1 MTVKIAEGDSNTST
15 STNSNA
21 SESTTTT
28 NNQTTNK
35 KAKAPAVLSYPQ
47 DGYQR
52 ADHEYIR
59 FDVVD
64 YKPPGFGIGN
74 SGNFSFD
81 LPTGNQST
89 RDGVLTGASKISTYI
104 ILPLP
109 KAISDGQGAAWG
121 DNSIN
126 SASAAAY
133 ASGTA
138 GTQGGEA
145 LQSAVTQILDKFQNE
160 VGGNSSSFAGGA
172 VGLAIQNLIGQEVD
186 INSVVSRT
194 TGQIINP
201 NVELLFNGVQLRGGF
216 NFAFDLMPRSE
227 SEAIQIKLI
236 LRAFKQNMLPK
247 KSSENGFFISA
258 PKVFRIYYMK
268 GGEYHP
274 FLNKFKICA
283 LTNMSV
289 DYTGSGQYS
298 SYYDGTPIHMVMN
311 LQFQELSPIYAD
323 DYTDNLLGL
332 HGVGY

>member
-1 MTVKIAEGDSNTST
+1 MAVRTAEGDSNTST
-15 STNSNA
+15 STNANT

-35 KAKAPAVLSYPQ
+35 KAKAPSILSYPQ

-59 FDVVD
+59 FDVVE
-64 YKPPGFGIGN
+64 YKAPGFGV
-74 SGNFSFD
+74 SEKGNFSFS

-89 RDGVLTGASKISTYI
+89 KDGIDLGTSKVSSYI

-109 KAISDGQGAAWG
+109 KAISDGQGASWG

-126 SASAAAY
+126 AAAAAGY
-133 ASGTA
+133 AGGTA
-138 GTQGGEA
+138 ATQGNIMSTVE
-145 LQSAVTQILDKFQNE
+145 QILQKFQGE
-160 VGGNSSSFAGGA
+160 VGQNSQSLASGA

-186 INSVVSRT
+186 INSIVSRQ

-216 NFAFDLMPRSE
+216 NFSFDLMPRSE

-236 LRAFKQNMLPK
+236 IRAFKQNMMPT
-247 KSSENGFFISA
+247 KSSAGGLFVNS
-258 PKVFRIYYMK
+258 PKVFRVSYMK
-268 GGEYHP
+268 GTHFHP

-311 LQFQELSPIYAD
+311 LQFQELSPIYSE
-323 DYTDNLLGL
+323 DYDTLDGL